1 MRRLHDFRISWNFK
15 FGHIFSMPEIFNNK
29 PFFFND
35 VVFICNKI
43 YSLKG
48 NLAVIPISHFTNK
61 ETGASLIT
69 GLDHLRV
76 LRLFNMQKEIIL
88 IWKKIVVWC
97 YPKYIKLTAL
107 IGT

>member
-1 MRRLHDFRISWNFK
+1 M
-15 FGHIFSMPEIFNNK
+15 
-29 PFFFND
+29 
-35 VVFICNKI
+35 C
-43 YSLKG
+43 SLKG
-48 NLAVIPISHFTNK
+48 NLAVIPISHCTNK

-69 GLDHLRV
+69 GLDHLHV

-88 IWKKIVVWC
+88 IWKKIMLWC